1 MTAKELKRGQNALLY
16 IKERI
21 KISWLYIKLNKGI
34 YLLFSLVAFILIFNS
49 HYKITLVELKNPIES
64 LTDNSMA
71 IYEETIAPHGTFY
84 VTHYCSC
91 PQCTGYQHGDY
102 VIGAMG
108 TELIPYK
115 SCAAPSNI
123 PFGTELLITHKDGTQ
138 ETWVVQ
144 DRGYLGANHLDLY
157 VGSNH
162 SEALSI
168 PNEYVEVQVLG

>member
-34 YLLFSLVAFILIFNS
+34 YLLFSLVALILIFNEN
-49 HYKITLVELKNPIES
+49 YQTICFNAEKPAES
-64 LTDNSMA
+64 LTEHSTA
-71 IYEETIAPHGTFY
+71 IYRENIAPHGTYF

-102 VIGAMG
+102 VIGAQG
-108 TELIPYK
+108 TELIPYV
-115 SCAAPSNI
+115 SCASADL
-123 PFGTELLITHKDGTQ
+123 PFGTKLRVTHKDGRV

-144 DRGYLGANHLDLY
+144 DRGYLGGNHLDLY

-162 SEALSI
+162 NEALSV
-168 PNEYVEVQVLG
+168 PNEYVEVQVIG